1 MERQSG
7 NNNKRDGRSKMEL
20 RRCTEQGRC
29 ENRVRGCGNRIEGKN
44 GGSERTQ
51 RGRGNARKW
60 HVMIVDKCCGES
72 GEEAVRLGGDEG
84 MRWTG
89 AEAVR

>member
-1 MERQSG
+1 MGEGEDVEKRQSEWAVKLERQSG
-7 NNNKRDGRSKMEL
+7 NDE
-20 RRCTEQGRC
+20 
-29 ENRVRGCGNRIEGKN
+29 
-44 GGSERTQ
+44 
-51 RGRGNARKW
+51 W

-89 AEAVR
+89 AEAVRWGG

>member
-1 MERQSG
+1 VGCKVGEAEWQQQQSAV
-7 NNNKRDGRSKMEL
+7 E
-20 RRCTEQGRC
+20 
-29 ENRVRGCGNRIEGKN
+29 
-44 GGSERTQ
+44 
-51 RGRGNARKW
+51 W

-89 AEAVR
+89 AEAVRWGG